1 MEVMG
6 DYATVFSQERG
17 INSNTISNVGNN
29 GYYNNNSIGSST
41 GSSRSSSSKN
51 GGTSINNNSLNNN
64 SINNNSLNNNNN
76 NNNNNNGFSIS
87 SASVYKGSTAS
98 LHYRVKAAVRP
109 EVYNIVSDV
118 FNDSFPDWNELPSG
132 LGLGKYLH
140 TIL

>member
-1 MEVMG
+1 MG

-51 GGTSINNNSLNNN
+51 GGN